1 MALNLPPAS
10 ESRFLPSP
18 LLVWGK
24 VELINEREAY
34 FAQWKATA
42 GSEAR
47 KPNPQ
52 SRDVVLL
59 RATIVARSPLA
70 LASHAHTRFSP
81 SICLHRPRCHIIDH
95 FPLTSPRKS
104 GLYLCWEGLL
114 LYIGP
119 IKLFWYVSL
128 SSFSL

>member
-59 RATIVARSPLA
+59 RATIVARWRWPLT
-70 LASHAHTRFSP
+70 LTLVS
-81 SICLHRPRCHIIDH
+81 RPRSVFIALVAI
-95 FPLTSPRKS
+95 S
-104 GLYLCWEGLL
+104 
-114 LYIGP
+114 
-119 IKLFWYVSL
+119 
-128 SSFSL
+128 